1 MDEVKVV
8 AVGGAGTG
16 LQPGTEV
23 KVETPAGQP
32 NASIQ
37 VVGPLVAL
45 FVRFGHL
52 YFLTLSGIIGGAIT
66 AHALA
71 GSDTTQQQLLIHYA
85 DFGDLVWKSAQLS
98 LAVPGVGLI
107 KDLVT
112 IFGKL
117 EQRFPFLTGNV

>member
-1 MDEVKVV
+1 MDDVKVV
-8 AVGGAGTG
+8 AVGGSGTG
-16 LQPGTEV
+16 MFPGQQLEGV
-23 KVETPAGQP
+23 TPAGAP
-32 NASIQ
+32 NVAVQ
-37 VVGPLVAL
+37 VVGPIVAIA
-45 FVRFGHL
+45 VRFGHL
-52 YFLTLSGIIGGAIT
+52 YFLTLSGIIGGALA
-66 AHALA
+66 AHAIGDPNA
-71 GSDTTQQQLLIHYA
+71 QPLIHYA

>member
-1 MDEVKVV
+1 V
-8 AVGGAGTG
+8 
-16 LQPGTEV
+16 
-23 KVETPAGQP
+23 
-32 NASIQ
+32 Q
-37 VVGPLVAL
+37 VIGPIMAIAI
-45 FVRFGHL
+45 RFGHL

-66 AHALA
+66 ANALA
-71 GSDTTQQQLLIHYA
+71 GSASQQQMLIHYA

-98 LAVPGVGLI
+98 VAVPGVGLI